1 MQKDKKIYNANEA
14 LNSKGNLRF
23 EYFRIIIRWNEEEEK
38 GSAGACIFCVT
49 LSSYLPN
56 EQTPPATGAVKI
68 AVGLSG

>member
-23 EYFRIIIRWNEEEEK
+23 EYFRIIIRSKEEEE
-38 GSAGACIFCVT
+38 GSAGACIFFIT

-56 EQTPPATGAVKI
+56 EQTPAATGAVKI